1 MRDSFGGL
9 HFKISYTSMTVPY
22 SFAYPDPDRTKK
34 LVPGSVVTV
43 TMDTVICKYSVM
55 HTHMHRE
62 RGFHPMANTDQFTS
76 WF

>member
-22 SFAYPDPDRTKK
+22 SFAYPVQWKQKTGAR
-34 LVPGSVVTV
+34 LVVTV
-43 TMDTVICKYSVM
+43 TMDTVLCKYSVM
-55 HTHMHRE
+55 HTHKHRE

-76 WF
+76 LF